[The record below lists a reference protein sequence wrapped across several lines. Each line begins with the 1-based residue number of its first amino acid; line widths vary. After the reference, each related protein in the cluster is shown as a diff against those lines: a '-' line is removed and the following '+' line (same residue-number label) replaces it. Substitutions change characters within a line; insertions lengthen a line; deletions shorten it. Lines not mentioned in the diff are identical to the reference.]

1 MGIILRFLV
10 GLNLL
15 FLLTLGGAY
24 AGITLY
30 EQWEG
35 TREQL
40 RWYESVVDQCRP
52 RHLKHGRIR

>member
-1 MGIILRFLV
+1 MILRFLL

-15 FLLTLGGAY
+15 LLALVGGTY

-35 TREQL
+35 TKEQL

-52 RHLKHGRIR
+52 RHLNRGRVG